1 MRVHHNTGQLG
12 VLDQSLVERMTREK
26 ESWSKMIVA
35 ASVPN
40 KLMNVSLVNRE
51 CIYTLHTSGQRVL
64 RQEREVQWI
73 THRQRPHLLLYL
85 FQFLLLAGSREQGCG
100 IATSDPIH
108 VDRGLK

>member
-64 RQEREVQWI
+64 RQERRGAVDNSPTTSSSPSLLVPVSSACWQQRTGLW
-73 THRQRPHLLLYL
+73 HSDLRPHT
-85 FQFLLLAGSREQGCG
+85 R
-100 IATSDPIH
+100 
-108 VDRGLK
+108 R